1 MADDLVS
8 TDTPRHDRAVAHVK
22 LTRLMRHAMLATLL
36 GPWRPVL
43 AYTGIDPPVVTY
55 DREEREL
62 PDG

>member
-43 AYTGIDPPVVTY
+43 AYTGIDLLVMTH
-55 DREEREL
+55 
-62 PDG
+62 GQ